1 MYLSIFYL
9 FMVLNNAV
17 IGRNAQLTEHPDGY
31 IKEPVEECFQFCN
44 VRLFL
49 LSRSFPLFFENMV
62 MSGKFCVISV
72 LPSTISPSRN
82 ECETN

>member
-49 LSRSFPLFFENMV
+49 FVPVVSLVF
-62 MSGKFCVISV
+62 
-72 LPSTISPSRN
+72 
-82 ECETN
+82 